1 MLEINTDN
9 FPKLI
14 VSEQPLVID
23 FWAEWCGPCK
33 AIAPMMEEFAREYE
47 GRVNIGKCDVEENND
62 LAVQFKIRNVLTILF
77 LRNGDVVDKVVGAV
91 SREEIKR
98 KLDKLFE

>member
-9 FPKLI
+9 FPKL
-14 VSEQPLVID
+14 VTSELPLVID

-33 AIAPMMEEFAREYE
+33 AIAPMMEGFAREYD
-47 GRVNIGKCDVEENND
+47 GQVNIGKCDVEENND
-62 LAVQFKIRNVLTILF
+62 LAVEFKIRNVPTILF
-77 LRNGDVVDKVVGAV
+77 IRNGEVVDKIVGAV

-98 KLDKLFE
+98 MMDKVL